1 MVRQLEIALSIGHG
15 TGEAAFRMAEE
26 FAFEKLRRDGRHV
39 DGDEG
44 LAGPWT
50 EPVDGAGEQFFPCS
64 RFAEHKDR
72 QRRLGPFL
80 EIPIE
85 TQESGILGGD
95 A

>member
-1 MVRQLEIALSIGHG
+1 MVGQFEIALSIGHG

-26 FAFEKLRRDGRHV
+26 LAFEELRGDGRHV

-44 LAGPWT
+44 FAGPWT
-50 EPVDGAGEQFFPCS
+50 EPVDGAGEQFFPGP

-85 TQESGILGGD
+85 AQESGILGDD